1 MKNSLIKNIVRN
13 WGDDSIGNVLVIQVI
28 GPELNSQ
35 HSCKL
40 TDLMEHTYNPSA
52 REAEVNSSAVPVA
65 KPATPNQ

>member
-35 HSCKL
+35 HNCKL

-52 REAEVNSSAVPVA
+52 REAGVNSSAVPVA
-65 KPATPNQ
+65 KPTTPNQ